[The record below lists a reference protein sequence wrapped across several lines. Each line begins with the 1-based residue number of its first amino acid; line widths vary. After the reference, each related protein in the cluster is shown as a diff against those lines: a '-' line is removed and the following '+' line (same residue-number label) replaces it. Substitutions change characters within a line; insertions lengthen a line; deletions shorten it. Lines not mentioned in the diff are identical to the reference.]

1 MANKTAGIKTVVT
14 ASTAGTAFEWYDFFL
29 YVPMAGIMT
38 RVFFSALDP
47 TSGYILALLS
57 FAVGFAF
64 RPVGALIF
72 GRIGDRIGRKA
83 TFLVTMGLM
92 GAATFAIGFVPSYA
106 QIGIAAPLIFVG
118 LRILQGLAL
127 GGEWG
132 GAAIYIVEHVEADKR
147 GAMSS
152 WLGCSAAF
160 GLGAAL
166 LVVLI
171 TRNVVGKEFFNN
183 GWGWRIPFM
192 FSAVLLAIS
201 MWIRLRLHESPI
213 FAKMRD
219 EGRRSEKPL
228 AESFLNWPN
237 LKRVLLALFGIMLA
251 RPAASLIADLVS
263 WRAVF
268 LISSGLM
275 LGVAAV
281 LSRLL
286 PLRKPDQGLSYGALM
301 ASMAQLMARTPT
313 LGRRALYQASMFG
326 AFSVFWTATPLLLT
340 GPRYGLSQT
349 GVALFA
355 LFGAAGAISAPLTG
369 RWADKG
375 LTRVGSALAMAAASA
390 AFLLSRLA
398 PDHSF
403 AGIALLAISGVVLDF
418 AVTANLVFGQ
428 RAIYVLGAHTRA
440 RMNGLYMATF
450 FVGGAVAS
458 ALAGWSYAQGGWAW
472 TSLLGAALP
481 LMALAYFASEPKA

>member
-1 MANKTAGIKTVVT
+1 MTPLLAAACGLIVANIYYVQPLAGPISHALGLPPAAAGLIVTMTQAGYGLGLLLIVPLGDLIENRALIRTMVLLAAAALALAGI
-14 ASTAGTAFEWYDFFL
+14 AGQALPFL
-29 YVPMAGIMT
+29 AC
-38 RVFFSALDP
+38 AL
-47 TSGYILALLS
+47 
-57 FAVGFAF
+57 AVGLGSVAVQILVPYASHLAPEAE
-64 RPVGALIF
+64 R
-72 GRIGDRIGRKA
+72 GR
-83 TFLVTMGLM
+83 
-92 GAATFAIGFVPSYA
+92 
-106 QIGIAAPLIFVG
+106 
-118 LRILQGLAL
+118 
-127 GGEWG
+127 
-132 GAAIYIVEHVEADKR
+132 
-147 GAMSS
+147 
-152 WLGCSAAF
+152 
-160 GLGAAL
+160 
-166 LVVLI
+166 
-171 TRNVVGKEFFNN
+171 VVGKVM
-183 GWGWRIPFM
+183 GGLM
-192 FSAVLLAIS
+192 
-201 MWIRLRLHESPI
+201 
-213 FAKMRD
+213 
-219 EGRRSEKPL
+219 
-228 AESFLNWPN
+228 
-237 LKRVLLALFGIMLA
+237 FGIMLA

>member
-1 MANKTAGIKTVVT
+1 MANIYYVQPLAGPISHALGLPPAAAGLIVTMTQAGYGLGLLLIVPLGDLIENRALIRTMVLLAAAALALAGI
-14 ASTAGTAFEWYDFFL
+14 AGQALPFL
-29 YVPMAGIMT
+29 AC
-38 RVFFSALDP
+38 AL
-47 TSGYILALLS
+47 
-57 FAVGFAF
+57 AVGLGSVAVQILVPYASHLAPEAE
-64 RPVGALIF
+64 R
-72 GRIGDRIGRKA
+72 GR
-83 TFLVTMGLM
+83 
-92 GAATFAIGFVPSYA
+92 
-106 QIGIAAPLIFVG
+106 
-118 LRILQGLAL
+118 
-127 GGEWG
+127 
-132 GAAIYIVEHVEADKR
+132 
-147 GAMSS
+147 
-152 WLGCSAAF
+152 
-160 GLGAAL
+160 
-166 LVVLI
+166 
-171 TRNVVGKEFFNN
+171 VVGKVM
-183 GWGWRIPFM
+183 GGLM
-192 FSAVLLAIS
+192 
-201 MWIRLRLHESPI
+201 
-213 FAKMRD
+213 
-219 EGRRSEKPL
+219 
-228 AESFLNWPN
+228 
-237 LKRVLLALFGIMLA
+237 FGIMLA